1 MPENSKMNHH
11 EHNKVICKNQGHMY
25 TLPTLLPL
33 NAPRCIKHF
42 TEQATYKLCSYQ
54 FINVILLK
62 NYGTDMLKKEKGQ
75 HKGYPKDLAWL
86 LKQVTLFP
94 ICS

>member
-1 MPENSKMNHH
+1 
-11 EHNKVICKNQGHMY
+11 
-25 TLPTLLPL
+25 
-33 NAPRCIKHF
+33 
-42 TEQATYKLCSYQ
+42 
-54 FINVILLK
+54 
-62 NYGTDMLKKEKGQ
+62 MLKKEKGQ